1 MTDTAAA
8 IADIFARMPGRL
20 DAQAAANL
28 DAVIQFDL
36 SGEGG
41 GFWHCAIKDGAC
53 TIGEGAHDAP
63 TMTVSMEAADYVGLT
78 SGELDGTVAFMSG
91 KLRIDGDM
99 SLAMQM
105 QSLFRMG

>member
-8 IADIFARMPGRL
+8 IQDIISQMPGRL
-20 DAQAAANL
+20 DPQAAAGL
-28 DAVIQFDL
+28 DAVIQLDL

-41 GFWHCAIKDGAC
+41 GVWHCAIKDGAC
-53 TIGEGAHDAP
+53 TVGDGAHDAP
-63 TMTVSMEAADYVGLT
+63 TMTLSMEAADYVQLT

-99 SLAMQM
+99 GLAMRM
-105 QSLFRMG
+105 GSLFKVG

>member
-8 IADIFARMPGRL
+8 INEIFTEMPNRL
-20 DAQAAANL
+20 DPQAAAGL

-41 GFWHCAIKDGAC
+41 GVWHCAIKDGAC
-53 TIGEGAHDAP
+53 TVGDGAHDAP
-63 TMTVSMEAADYVGLT
+63 TMTLSMEAADYVQLT

-99 SLAMQM
+99 GLAMRM
-105 QSLFRMG
+105 QSLFRIG

>member
-8 IADIFARMPGRL
+8 INDIFSRMPGRL
-20 DAQAAANL
+20 DPEAAAGL

-36 SGEGG
+36 SGDGG
-41 GFWHCAIKDGAC
+41 GVWHCAIKDGAC
-53 TIGEGAHDAP
+53 TVAEGAHHAP
-63 TMTVSMEAADYVGLT
+63 TMTLSMEAADYVGLI

-99 SLAMQM
+99 GLAMKM
-105 QSLFRMG
+105 QSLFR